1 MRDREICRTIDVDE
15 SMAIYGPDRDSQ
27 EEPEKVDTEV
37 ELSKIEAPC
46 WNSLDQQKELENCA
60 RNMKESS
67 LNVRQEEPGMLDR
80 EVEMSGSGAPCC
92 NSMAQQGR
100 EVKESMRKL
109 EEIRL
114 NESELGK
121 MEEEV
126 DRELDKAEDSQE
138 ELVMVEGML
147 MSLETLALMRRM
159 LKEEDED
166 QKEARRKN
174 FNSESFEMKVS
185 SLDLMA
191 LTQNPRMKLLERRD
205 ESRNRRIL
213 RKRV

>member
-92 NSMAQQGR
+92 NSMAQHETEQMQKYLLF
-100 EVKESMRKL
+100 E
-109 EEIRL
+109 RL
-114 NESELGK
+114 VLN
-121 MEEEV
+121 
-126 DRELDKAEDSQE
+126 
-138 ELVMVEGML
+138 
-147 MSLETLALMRRM
+147 
-159 LKEEDED
+159 
-166 QKEARRKN
+166 
-174 FNSESFEMKVS
+174 
-185 SLDLMA
+185 
-191 LTQNPRMKLLERRD
+191 
-205 ESRNRRIL
+205 
-213 RKRV
+213 